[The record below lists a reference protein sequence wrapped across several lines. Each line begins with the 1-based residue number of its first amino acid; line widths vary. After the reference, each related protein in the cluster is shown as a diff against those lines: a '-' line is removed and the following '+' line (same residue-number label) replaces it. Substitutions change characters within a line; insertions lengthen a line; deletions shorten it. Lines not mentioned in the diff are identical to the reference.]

1 MTRVYV
7 SDTNIWIDFRH
18 AELLDELF
26 LLDLTLCCTDFVL
39 AELTDFDHGHLLGRG
54 LVVES
59 IDSTTMLRLGELIRD
74 HNNSSLADVSCYLL
88 AHDTKRPL
96 LTGDGRL
103 RKQALRDGL
112 EVRGALWL
120 LDRLVD
126 QQLIPPARAAAGLSS
141 MLARGARL
149 PEAECE
155 ARMALWKIQA
165 GGSSN

>member
-18 AELLDELF
+18 AELL
-26 LLDLTLCCTDFVL
+26 
-39 AELTDFDHGHLLGRG
+39 
-54 LVVES
+54 
-59 IDSTTMLRLGELIRD
+59 
-74 HNNSSLADVSCYLL
+74 
-88 AHDTKRPL
+88 
-96 LTGDGRL
+96 TGDGRL
-103 RKQALRDGL
+103 RKQAVRDGL

-155 ARMALWKIQA
+155 ARMALWKFQA